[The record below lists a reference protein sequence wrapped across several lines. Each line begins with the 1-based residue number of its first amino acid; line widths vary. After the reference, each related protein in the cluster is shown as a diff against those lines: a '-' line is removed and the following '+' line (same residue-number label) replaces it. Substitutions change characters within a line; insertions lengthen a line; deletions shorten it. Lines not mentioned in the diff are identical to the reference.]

1 MATPSP
7 PSLNLWTVLTETKR
21 IIDAHSWHFLA
32 LSFVFFLPVSISCTV
47 YPTLHNLLISDHPLI
62 NSQEFFTSS
71 DSAPPHLL
79 LLALALAL
87 LVFVFS
93 LFGLGSITYSV
104 FHGFYGRPVKFLSA
118 VNSVRLSFF
127 RLLGTVIACQLI
139 FLLTALVAGLFLF
152 LVIGVFEMIGL
163 EMELSSPYFVGLFIV
178 VAIVLLLVL
187 LYLQVNWTLA
197 GVVSVVEP
205 HWGFGAL
212 RRSADLMRGMRGVG
226 LSLMVFFG
234 VCSGVWGS
242 CSSVSYEWR
251 GRDGSRNVVMIVS
264 CSTVVMLV
272 LLYHAAANTVLYM
285 YCKAVN
291 GELALE
297 IAEEFASEYVSLP
310 FDDGKVPHVG

>member
-1 MATPSP
+1 METPSP
-7 PSLNLWTVLTETKR
+7 PSLNLRAVLTETRR
-21 IIDAHSWHFLA
+21 IINAHSRHFLA
-32 LSFVFFLPVSISCTV
+32 LSVVFLLPISFSSTV

-62 NSQEFFTSS
+62 TSQKFFTSS
-71 DSAPPHLL
+71 DSAPPPLL
-79 LLALALAL
+79 TNPPPL
-87 LVFVFS
+87 S
-93 LFGLGSITYSV
+93 LSALGSITYSV
-104 FHGFYGRPVKFLSA
+104 FHGFYGRPVKLLSA

-127 RLLGTVIACQLI
+127 PLLGTVIACQLI
-139 FLLTALVAGLFLF
+139 FMLIAVVAGLFLF
-152 LVIGVFEMIGL
+152 LFIGVFEMIGL

-178 VAIVLLLVL
+178 VAIITLVVL

-205 HWGFGAL
+205 RWGFGAL

-226 LSLMVFFG
+226 LWLMVFFG
-234 VCSGVWGS
+234 VCSGVLGL

-251 GRDGSRNVVMIVS
+251 SRDGLRNVVMIVL
-264 CSTVVMLV
+264 CSMGVMVV

-310 FDDGKVPHVG
+310 FDDGKVPHVVSVAYVG